1 MRTSAYIPLLLGLS
15 RITNFS
21 SGSLFYQRED
31 GGYWDLKENIHIFC
45 HPTLE
50 NLTITG
56 AKLDEKGFESIEQPS
71 ETALTKLKLIN
82 CDIHDEALSELLLFP
97 DALKEI
103 TITHVEEPSPPLEE
117 SVDATMHDY
126 IVALSSAQHSL
137 EYISI
142 DFPSLGGNKALRLRM
157 FEELKELH
165 LRDYQLFGK
174 SSSSPRMHSV
184 GLPPQLETL
193 KFWSPVGT
201 DEGVAEL
208 LCYEIENIGVMARNM
223 KHLIIEGKGTVP
235 PNVLEAIEKAKD
247 HFDLK
252 FR

>member
-1 MRTSAYIPLLLGLS
+1 M
-15 RITNFS
+15 
-21 SGSLFYQRED
+21 FYQRED

-50 NLTITG
+50 SLTITR

-71 ETALTKLKLIN
+71 ETALTKLHLIE
-82 CDIHDEALSELLLFP
+82 CDINDEALSELLLFP

-103 TITHVEEPSPPLEE
+103 TITHLEEPSPSLEE

-126 IVALSSAQHSL
+126 ILALSSAQHSL

-142 DFPSLGGNKALRLRM
+142 NFPSLGGNKALRLRM

-193 KFWSPVGT
+193 KFWNPIGE
-201 DEGVAEL
+201 DEGVVEL
-208 LCYEIENIGVMARNM
+208 LCYEIENLGVMARNLR
-223 KHLIIEGKGTVP
+223 HLIIEGEGTVP
-235 PNVLEAIEKAKD
+235 PRILDAIKASKEPFELE
-247 HFDLK
+247 